1 MPHPLDR
8 QRDSAKQKPSLA
20 AIVILIGLEACEEPF
35 KTPSSLNIRP
45 RIVCRVSYFDDVLDR
60 SVSCRSSFHNNG
72 LLEQERTFQTMP
84 PRLTRTEETS
94 ISEAPRRRLLRDF
107 SRASTLL
114 EDLQELD
121 RHPLFLRQTNPS
133 YKLGRRERP
142 SRKLRSK
149 NRYLSQT
156 GRCMSPSSMSSLSQQ
171 SLGSTSESS
180 TRDTYRSSLG
190 SSSRR
195 KASPSSS
202 ITSSSRRSPLSTV
215 RYVKQYTLIMYW
227 RADTCLDRSVE
238 NPDVVIEANFHIC
251 PAGRGSSTRE
261 SSVLRHAVDA
271 SGLSPVPTAH
281 INSWRR
287 RASAMVRPL
296 ELRRQTVQSRSIQ
309 ERMGTKASV
318 VPHNISTTS
327 NDKVIGEKFMGA
339 VIKENGSQESTL
351 EAHSR
356 VIEEAIH
363 EAVLKRLQDEQQ
375 RREQAIQDQIAAAEA
390 LHLQELRI
398 QEDENQLSLATVCS
412 VGKSNE
418 HSQSFLNSI
427 SIAVAY
433 AIDHRKEIGATGI
446 E

>member
-1 MPHPLDR
+1 
-8 QRDSAKQKPSLA
+8 
-20 AIVILIGLEACEEPF
+20 
-35 KTPSSLNIRP
+35 
-45 RIVCRVSYFDDVLDR
+45 
-60 SVSCRSSFHNNG
+60 
-72 LLEQERTFQTMP
+72 
-84 PRLTRTEETS
+84 
-94 ISEAPRRRLLRDF
+94 
-107 SRASTLL
+107 
-114 EDLQELD
+114 
-121 RHPLFLRQTNPS
+121 
-133 YKLGRRERP
+133 
-142 SRKLRSK
+142 
-149 NRYLSQT
+149 
-156 GRCMSPSSMSSLSQQ
+156 
-171 SLGSTSESS
+171 
-180 TRDTYRSSLG
+180 
-190 SSSRR
+190 
-195 KASPSSS
+195 
-202 ITSSSRRSPLSTV
+202 
-215 RYVKQYTLIMYW
+215 
-227 RADTCLDRSVE
+227 
-238 NPDVVIEANFHIC
+238 
-251 PAGRGSSTRE
+251 
-261 SSVLRHAVDA
+261 
-271 SGLSPVPTAH
+271 
-281 INSWRR
+281 
-287 RASAMVRPL
+287 
-296 ELRRQTVQSRSIQ
+296 
-309 ERMGTKASV
+309 MGTKASV